1 MMDYENYNEFENY
14 EDEDDNV
21 TVWDGVKAFLSGV
34 WDGMKFAFLI
44 TGMVITVFYWI
55 GHPEWV
61 LKKRFCDMIIKN
73 CGKE

>member
-14 EDEDDNV
+14 EDDNV
-21 TVWDGVKAFLSGV
+21 TVWDGVKDFLSGV

-73 CGKE
+73 CGKK

>member
-1 MMDYENYNEFENY
+1 MMDYENNEFEN
-14 EDEDDNV
+14 DEDDTTVKNV
-21 TVWDGVKAFLSGV
+21 ISTFLSGL
-34 WDGMKFAFLI
+34 WDAMKYAFFI
-44 TGMVITVFYWI
+44 TGMLVTVFYWI

>member
-14 EDEDDNV
+14 EDVDDV
-21 TVWDGVKAFLSGV
+21 TIWDGVKAFLSGV

-61 LKKRFCDMIIKN
+61 LKKKFCDMIIKN
-73 CGKE
+73 CGKK